1 MSALTPERP
10 SSGGFAIRKGITMN
24 RDRIIGSAKQV
35 KGNIE
40 QVTGRIFGD
49 AKLTAEGKIDESEG
63 KLQNSIGSL
72 KDSLKK

>member
-1 MSALTPERP
+1 
-10 SSGGFAIRKGITMN
+10 MN

>member
-1 MSALTPERP
+1 VPDHLARA
-10 SSGGFAIRKGITMN
+10 GFTIRKGTIMN

-40 QVTGRIFGD
+40 QVTGRIIGD
-49 AKLTAEGKIDESEG
+49 AKLTEDGKIDESEG

-72 KDSLKK
+72 KDALKK

>member
-1 MSALTPERP
+1 MTTPTSERP
-10 SSGGFAIRKGITMN
+10 SPSGFAIRKGITMN

-40 QVTGRIFGD
+40 QVTGRLFGD
-49 AKLTAEGKIDESEG
+49 AKLTADGKIDESEG